1 MVGLSSLFDIARS
14 ALAMSQ
20 QALAVT
26 GHNVAN
32 VSTPGYSRQV
42 AVLTERPPINGQP
55 GMIGTGVQA
64 TAIRRYIDES
74 ANRQLTVTEQ
84 NLGRYALTRDE
95 LLRLQNIFG
104 DGDNQGIAARLS
116 EFFGGLQDVATSPGE
131 GAARSVLLARA
142 TQLAS
147 SLNHASAELA
157 TARQSLNF
165 QVRQTVGEIND
176 LSEQIA
182 ELNNRIVSAEVTGQN
197 ANDLRDQ
204 RDVIVNELAKRV
216 DITTIE
222 SSVGAIS
229 VFAARGQVLVEGGY
243 VRQLVAV
250 EDLDNGGMLT
260 VGYSTGGTRPLSIEP
275 LVSSGRLRGLLDVRD
290 GTIREL
296 SQSFD
301 RLAATLTNAVNQVHR
316 AGFGLDGTTGLDLFS
331 PQSVLTESAATNEG
345 SGAIG
350 SGAVL
355 APSLQTFHD
364 YEVRF
369 TSPTAYAIVDATTGN
384 TINGNYVGTAIA
396 APSST
401 TPVSIITGSND
412 TLTVTV
418 DGVASGTIT
427 LTGAVASGQS
437 YATGEALALEIQT
450 RINGDATL
458 QAAGRAV
465 SVAFDGTTG
474 RFVLT
479 SADTSA
485 SSTVNVTGGTARS
498 TLGLVNGTG
507 TAATGTY
514 ASPAVLNFD
523 GLSVTITG
531 TPAAGDVFRADSYTD
546 AAKNLAVALATPSSV
561 AASSTRAGAPGNNS
575 NALALVALQHRQFTE
590 LQSNTLHDAYRQ
602 TAANLGVVIQSAQRN
617 NDAQEIL
624 RDQIETIRA
633 QVSGV
638 SIDEEMINLIK
649 FQRGFEAASRL
660 IRVTDDMLET
670 LLSLKR

>member
-1 MVGLSSLFDIARS
+1 MVGISSLFDIARS

-20 QALAVT
+20 QAMAVT

-55 GMIGTGVQA
+55 GMVGTGVQA
-64 TAIRRYIDES
+64 TSIRRYVDES
-74 ANRQLTVTEQ
+74 VNRQLTVTQQ
-84 NLGRYALTRDE
+84 NLGRYTLTRDE
-95 LLRLQNIFG
+95 LFRLQNIFG
-104 DGDNQGIAARLS
+104 DGNNQGIAAQLS
-116 EFFGGLQDVATSPGE
+116 EFFSGLQDVATSPGE
-131 GAARSVLLARA
+131 VTARSVLLARA

-147 SLNHASAELA
+147 SLNHASAELV

-176 LSEQIA
+176 LSAQIA

-204 RDVIVNELAKRV
+204 RDVIVNELATRV

-222 SSVGAIS
+222 SGTGGLSI
-229 VFAARGQVLVEGGY
+229 FAARGQVLVEGAY

-250 EDLDNGGMLT
+250 EDLDNDGMLT
-260 VGYSTGGTRPLSIEP
+260 VGYSTGGSRPLSIEP
-275 LVSSGRLRGLLDVRD
+275 LISSGRLRGLLDVRD
-290 GTIREL
+290 GTIPEL

-301 RLAATLTNAVNQVHR
+301 RLAATLTNAVNQIHR
-316 AGFGLDGTTGLDLFS
+316 SGFGLDGTTGLDLFS
-331 PQSVLTESAATNEG
+331 PLSVHTESASTNGG
-345 SGAIG
+345 SGTIG

-355 APSLQTFHD
+355 APSLLTLHD

-369 TSPTAYAIVDATTGN
+369 TSSTAYAIVDTTTGH
-384 TINGNYVGTAIA
+384 TIKGNYVGTAIA

-401 TPVSIITGSND
+401 APVPIITGSND

-427 LTGAVASGQS
+427 LAGAASPGQS
-437 YATGEALALEIQT
+437 YASGDALALEIQT
-450 RINGDATL
+450 RINEDAAL

-474 RFVLT
+474 RFVMT

-485 SSTVNVTGGTARS
+485 SSAVNVTGGTARS
-498 TLGLVNGTG
+498 TLGLVGG
-507 TAATGTY
+507 ISTAATGAY
-514 ASPAVLNFD
+514 AGPAVLNFD
-523 GLSVTITG
+523 GLSVTIAG

-546 AAKNLAVALATPSSV
+546 AAKHAAVALTSASSV

-575 NALALVALQHRQFTE
+575 NVLALVALQHRQFAG
-590 LQSNTLHDAYRQ
+590 LQANTLHDAYRQ
-602 TAANLGVVIQSAQRN
+602 TAANLGVMIQTAERN
-617 NDAQEIL
+617 HDAQDIL

-660 IRVTDDMLET
+660 IRATDDMLQT
-670 LLSLKR
+670 LLSLKS

>member
-14 ALAMSQ
+14 ALVMSQ

-26 GHNVAN
+26 GHNVSN

-42 AVLTERPPINGQP
+42 AVLTERPPVNGQP
-55 GMIGTGVQA
+55 GMVGTGVQA

-74 ANRQLTVTEQ
+74 VNRQLTVTQQ
-84 NLGRYALTRDE
+84 NLGRYTLTRDE
-95 LLRLQNIFG
+95 LARLQNIFG
-104 DGDNQGIAARLS
+104 DGNNQGVAARLS
-116 EFFGGLQDVATSPGE
+116 EFFNGLQDVATSPGE
-131 GAARSVLLARA
+131 VAARSVLLARA

-147 SLNHASAELA
+147 SLNQVSVELG

-176 LSEQIA
+176 LSAQIA
-182 ELNNRIVSAEVTGQN
+182 ELNSRIVSAEVTGQN

-222 SSVGAIS
+222 SSVGALS

-250 EDLDNGGMLT
+250 EDLENDGMLT
-260 VGYSTGGTRPLSIEP
+260 VGYSTGGTRPLSIEA

-301 RLAATLTNAVNQVHR
+301 RIAATLTNAVNQIHR
-316 AGFGLDGTTGLDLFS
+316 SGFGLDGTTGLDFFTPL
-331 PQSVLTESAATNEG
+331 SVLTESAFTNEG

-355 APSLQTFHD
+355 APSLLTFHD

-369 TSPTAYAIVDATTGN
+369 TSPTAYTIVDATTGS
-384 TINGNYVGTAIA
+384 TIRGNYVGTAIA
-396 APSST
+396 APSAS

-427 LTGAVASGQS
+427 LAGAASPGLS
-437 YATGEALALEIQT
+437 YTSGDALALEIQT
-450 RINGDATL
+450 KINADAAL

-465 SVAFDGTTG
+465 SVVFDGTTG

-479 SADTSA
+479 SADSSA
-485 SSTVNVTGGTARS
+485 SSAVNVTGGTAGS
-498 TLGLVNGTG
+498 ALGLVSGTS

-514 ASPAVLNFD
+514 AGTAVLNFD
-523 GLSVTITG
+523 GLSTTITG
-531 TPAAGDVFRADSYTD
+531 SPAAGDVFRADSYTG
-546 AAKNLAVALATPSSV
+546 AAKNVAVALSSASSV
-561 AASSTRAGAPGNNS
+561 AASSTRAGAPGNNT
-575 NALALVALQHRQFTE
+575 NALALVALQHRQLTG
-590 LQSNTLHDAYRQ
+590 LQSNTLDDAYRR
-602 TAANLGVVIQSAQRN
+602 TAAELGVELQAAERSH
-617 NDAQEIL
+617 DAQDIL
-624 RDQIETIRA
+624 LDQIEAIRA

-638 SIDEEMINLIK
+638 SIDEEMINLMK
-649 FQRGFEAASRL
+649 YQRGFEAASRL
-660 IRVTDDMLET
+660 IRVTDDMMET

>member
-1 MVGLSSLFDIARS
+1 M
-14 ALAMSQ
+14 
-20 QALAVT
+20 
-26 GHNVAN
+26 
-32 VSTPGYSRQV
+32 
-42 AVLTERPPINGQP
+42 
-55 GMIGTGVQA
+55 
-64 TAIRRYIDES
+64 
-74 ANRQLTVTEQ
+74 
-84 NLGRYALTRDE
+84 
-95 LLRLQNIFG
+95 
-104 DGDNQGIAARLS
+104 
-116 EFFGGLQDVATSPGE
+116 
-131 GAARSVLLARA
+131 
-142 TQLAS
+142 
-147 SLNHASAELA
+147 
-157 TARQSLNF
+157 
-165 QVRQTVGEIND
+165 
-176 LSEQIA
+176 
-182 ELNNRIVSAEVTGQN
+182 
-197 ANDLRDQ
+197 
-204 RDVIVNELAKRV
+204 
-216 DITTIE
+216 
-222 SSVGAIS
+222 
-229 VFAARGQVLVEGGY
+229 
-243 VRQLVAV
+243 
-250 EDLDNGGMLT
+250 
-260 VGYSTGGTRPLSIEP
+260 
-275 LVSSGRLRGLLDVRD
+275 
-290 GTIREL
+290 
-296 SQSFD
+296 
-301 RLAATLTNAVNQVHR
+301 
-316 AGFGLDGTTGLDLFS
+316 
-331 PQSVLTESAATNEG
+331 LTESAATNEG

>member
-14 ALAMSQ
+14 ALVMSQ

-42 AVLTERPPINGQP
+42 AVLTERPPVNGQP
-55 GMIGTGVQA
+55 GMVGTGVQA
-64 TAIRRYIDES
+64 TAIRRYVDES
-74 ANRQLTVTEQ
+74 ANRQLTVTQ
-84 NLGRYALTRDE
+84 QHLGRYALMRDE
-95 LLRLQNIFG
+95 LSRLQNIFG
-104 DGDNQGIAARLS
+104 DGNNQGVAAQLS
-116 EFFGGLQDVATSPGE
+116 EFFSGLQDVATSPGE
-131 GAARSVLLARA
+131 MTARSVLLARA

-147 SLNHASAELA
+147 SLNQVSVELGA
-157 TARQSLNF
+157 ARQSLNF

-176 LSEQIA
+176 LSAQIA
-182 ELNNRIVSAEVTGQN
+182 ELNSQIVSAEVTGQN

-222 SSVGAIS
+222 SSVGALS

-250 EDLDNGGMLT
+250 EDQENDGMLT
-260 VGYSTGGTRPLSIEP
+260 VGYSTGGTRPLSIEG

-290 GTIREL
+290 GTIPEL

-301 RLAATLTNAVNQVHR
+301 RIAATLTNAVNQIHR
-316 AGFGLDGTTGLDLFS
+316 SGFGLDGTTGLDFFTPL
-331 PQSVLTESAATNEG
+331 SVLTESASMNEG

-355 APSLQTFHD
+355 APSLLTFHD

-369 TSPTAYAIVDATTGN
+369 TSSAAYAIVDATTGT
-384 TINGNYVGTAIA
+384 TIRGNYVGTAIA
-396 APSST
+396 APSAT

-412 TLTVTV
+412 ALTVTV

-427 LTGAVASGQS
+427 LAGAASPGLS
-437 YATGEALALEIQT
+437 YTSGDALALEIQT
-450 RINGDATL
+450 KVNADAAL

-465 SVAFDGTTG
+465 SVVFDGTTG

-479 SADTSA
+479 SADSSA
-485 SSTVNVTGGTARS
+485 SSAVNVTGGTAGS
-498 TLGLVNGTG
+498 TLGLVSGTS

-514 ASPAVLNFD
+514 ASPMVLNFD
-523 GLSVTITG
+523 GLSVTIAG
-531 TPAAGDVFRADSYTD
+531 TPAASDVFRADSYTD
-546 AAKNLAVALATPSSV
+546 AAKNVAVALSSASSV
-561 AASSTRAGAPGNNS
+561 AASSTRAGAPGNNT
-575 NALALVALQHRQFTE
+575 NALALVAVQHRQFTG
-590 LQSNTLHDAYRQ
+590 LQSNTLDDAYRRTAAELGVKIQ
-602 TAANLGVVIQSAQRN
+602 TAERN
-617 NDAQEIL
+617 HDAQDIL
-624 RDQIETIRA
+624 HDQIETIRA

-638 SIDEEMINLIK
+638 SIDEEMINLMK
-649 FQRGFEAASRL
+649 YQRGFEAASRL
-660 IRVTDDMLET
+660 IRVTDDMIET